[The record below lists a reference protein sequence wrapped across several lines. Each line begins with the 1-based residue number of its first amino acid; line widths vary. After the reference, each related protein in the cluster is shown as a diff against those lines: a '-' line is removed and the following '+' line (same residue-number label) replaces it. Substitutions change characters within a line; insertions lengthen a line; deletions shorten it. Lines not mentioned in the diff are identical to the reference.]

1 VHVTGQDDLLVR
13 LAKAVATT
21 PAGFALSE
29 RLCLACR
36 DLAGADSA
44 ALTMSYAADNRVT
57 LFATDDTAARLEDLQ
72 DVMDQGPGHTAVA
85 SRRIEVCS
93 LGDGASSAWPDFA
106 VAAAEQFGEAT
117 IHAVPMRPD
126 GEVLGLMTLY
136 QLGRRDRALALP
148 DDTLLR
154 LAAATAQALMRDP
167 DAVSDEVAEGPW
179 QSRVGIHQAT
189 GMVAAQLRLTPD
201 DAVAVLKAHAYA
213 GDTTL
218 ADVADR
224 VLSRELRF
232 HPPTEGG
239 R

>member
-1 VHVTGQDDLLVR
+1 VTGQDDLLVR

-57 LFATDDTAARLEDLQ
+57 LFATDEVAARLEDLQ
-72 DVMDQGPGHTAVA
+72 DVLGQGPGHTAVA

-93 LGDGASSAWPDFA
+93 VGDGASSAWPEFA
-106 VAAAEQFGEAT
+106 MAASAQVGEAT

-126 GEVLGLMTLY
+126 GDVPGLMTLY
-136 QLGRRDRALALP
+136 QLGHRDRALALP
-148 DDTLLR
+148 GDTLLR
-154 LAAATAQALMRDP
+154 LAAATASALMRDP

-179 QSRVGIHQAT
+179 QSRVPIHQAT
-189 GMVAAQLRLTPD
+189 GMVAAQLRLAPE

-213 GDTTL
+213 GETTL
-218 ADVADR
+218 SDVAER

-232 HPPTEGG
+232 RPPTEGG